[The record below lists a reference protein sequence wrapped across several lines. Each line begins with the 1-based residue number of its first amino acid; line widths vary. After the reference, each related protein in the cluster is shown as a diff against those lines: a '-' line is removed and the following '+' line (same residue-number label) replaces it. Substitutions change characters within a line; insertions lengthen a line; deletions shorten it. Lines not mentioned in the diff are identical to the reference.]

1 MHKISIDLFKSNG
14 KTLIPFVNTS
24 MVKTSTASCQYPS
37 QSPRLI
43 KAGST
48 PIKTQ
53 FRGSKFLTNTNKKA
67 KLGSTPTQATT
78 TTIKLN
84 LNLKTNYYNTRIN
97 YYKFS
102 NNAKSLNC
110 TNKKMLHRN
119 AQSLLV
125 DDYKDCNLNSNLI
138 NNNSEET
145 NSLNRLELE
154 NEFSYHI
161 LNSSYFNQS
170 KISSNANNFSSNTSY
185 IQNSNHILNKTS
197 IFKLKTYRERKRR
210 VNYLLKTKTF
220 DENIYLEMTNP
231 TINYFAHSFIDR
243 CSDKRK
249 DEKWIMD
256 QMRSEKSVFVLFY
269 VDKVS
274 FTFDLSF
281 FLVVLC

>member
-37 QSPRLI
+37 RSPTLI
-43 KAGST
+43 KTGST

-53 FRGSKFLTNTNKKA
+53 LRGSKFLTNTNKKA
-67 KLGSTPTQATT
+67 KLGSTPTQ

-102 NNAKSLNC
+102 NNASIARSLNC

-125 DDYKDCNLNSNLI
+125 DDYKDCNRNLI
-138 NNNSEET
+138 NNSEDT

-170 KISSNANNFSSNTSY
+170 KISSNANNSSNTSY

-269 VDKVS
+269 VDKVD

-281 FLVVLC
+281 FWLFYA